1 MNQLVK
7 TIKNHRS
14 IRDFKD
20 IMISDDIID
29 ELVEVGQ
36 RAPTSLNGQQSGII
50 VIKDSGTKKKIE
62 KICQDMPWIIECPVF
77 FLFIMDFFK
86 TKLACEKNGQT
97 QTLTNSI
104 ESIMVGSVD
113 VGLSMQN
120 VIIAAESL
128 ELGVVCIGSVRNNP
142 SAIIEM
148 FDLPKY
154 TYPVCGLCLG
164 YPEDSSRTKPRMNI
178 STYRHNEKYNNEGLE
193 DSINKYDELMVDY
206 LKAVNR
212 EQEVNWSFNTSN
224 FYKDNYY
231 PKVYPTLKDQGFKNN
246 E

>member
-77 FLFIMDFFK
+77 FLFIN
-86 TKLACEKNGQT
+86 LAPFAF
-97 QTLTNSI
+97 I
-104 ESIMVGSVD
+104 
-113 VGLSMQN
+113 
-120 VIIAAESL
+120 
-128 ELGVVCIGSVRNNP
+128 
-142 SAIIEM
+142 
-148 FDLPKY
+148 
-154 TYPVCGLCLG
+154 
-164 YPEDSSRTKPRMNI
+164 
-178 STYRHNEKYNNEGLE
+178 
-193 DSINKYDELMVDY
+193 
-206 LKAVNR
+206 
-212 EQEVNWSFNTSN
+212 
-224 FYKDNYY
+224 
-231 PKVYPTLKDQGFKNN
+231 
-246 E
+246 